1 MQTGLKFLLAAAA
14 FAFAPVSV
22 PAVAQDSVGPM
33 VAVPAPGGGGGG
45 GGVRGCYRI
54 SGTIYGPYRMQFCLN
69 ARGSGTY
76 QVNGG
81 GLNCS
86 GGLDWYNRN
95 NDRVDI
101 DLYRSQCGR
110 GTQWTGDALACRI
123 PGWRPLGKS
132 GPRIAVPVPGGG
144 NVNSLNCRY
153 NPMAGGYKP
162 IQVTANR
169 M

>member
-1 MQTGLKFLLAAAA
+1 MQTALKLLLAAAA
-14 FAFAPVSV
+14 LVFAPVSV
-22 PAVAQDSVGPM
+22 PAVAQDSMGPM

-45 GGVRGCYRI
+45 GVSGCYRI

-69 ARGSGTY
+69 PKGSGNY

-95 NDRVDI
+95 NGRVDI

-123 PGWRPLGKS
+123 PGWRPLGNK
-132 GPRIAVPVPGGG
+132 GPTVAVPVPGGG
-144 NVNSLNCRY
+144 GVNSLNCRY
-153 NPMAGGYKP
+153 NPMAGGYQP